1 MKRCIEEGDYE
12 DETDLGLCSTRKIC
26 TLAVASLNKRAKV
39 LGNWLG
45 CEGTLDRLA
54 ATIQKEGMQ
63 ELLTTLVQ
71 LVDDFKPKGLSAP
84 NTLCEPFLTKWKT
97 RGQG

>member
-1 MKRCIEEGDYE
+1 
-12 DETDLGLCSTRKIC
+12 
-26 TLAVASLNKRAKV
+26 
-39 LGNWLG
+39 
-45 CEGTLDRLA
+45 
-54 ATIQKEGMQ
+54 MQ